1 MAVSI
6 PREVFTL
13 GAVQLNTQPLA
24 RLQGELMAKKAAK
37 EEAIDKYLLELQ
49 GKIPKDQVR
58 AIDRPIFQQKVQN
71 WISEGISAKGKPDA
85 QQKVLEGFQ
94 GLLADANESKAAG
107 ERQQKIAELKLQGKI
122 DEDDFPIIDRMSQSI
137 YDQNFY
143 KNPVVRQPFTIEDF
157 SANIPA
163 WDLSKRK
170 QFIDFA
176 QGGMKPAG
184 RANEREEY
192 DPKSMS
198 TVKTYDQIFTPQQ
211 IKDASQR
218 AIVALSDKSGL
229 KTYRS
234 ILEEGAQQVP
244 SEQFS
249 TLARAYSM
257 INPDDVMDTPL
268 KVAQADVML
277 TMMGARQEGEKTVID
292 YRKRASLRGMGGGGG
307 GSSQINLFDYD
318 VLGKY
323 EPQQKVVVV
332 AGVEPEE
339 RVGSTIDVVYVKDIP
354 SEDLELI
361 TNNGAVSPITEKGG
375 QYFKIRPDGNW
386 EGAKGQ
392 LIDRSSVA
400 RSNLDKISLS
410 EEKRLKQGL
419 IPKVTTPKA
428 PSTPKPTTKNDPL
441 GILQD

>member
-1 MAVSI
+1 MGVI

-13 GAVQLNTQPLA
+13 GAVQFNTQPLA

-37 EEAIDKYLLELQ
+37 EEAVDKYLLELQ
-49 GKIPKDQVR
+49 NKIPKDQVR
-58 AIDRPIFQQKVQN
+58 AIDRNLFQQKVKN
-71 WISEGISAKGKPDA
+71 WIETGIAAKGKPDA
-85 QQKVLEGFQ
+85 QQRVFEGFQ
-94 GLLADANESKAAG
+94 ELLADANESKAAG

-122 DEDDFPIIDRMSQSI
+122 DEDDFPIIDSMSQSI

-143 KNPVVRQPFTIEDF
+143 KNPVTRQPYTIEDF

-192 DPKSMS
+192 DPKAMA
-198 TVKTYDQIFTPQQ
+198 TYKTYDQIFTPQQ

-218 AIVALSDKSGL
+218 AIFALREEGGL

-234 ILEEGAQQVP
+234 ILEEGAQKVP
-244 SEQFS
+244 SKEFS
-249 TLARAYSM
+249 ILANAYSM

-268 KVAQADVML
+268 KAAQADVIL
-277 TMMGARQEGEKTVID
+277 SMMGTKQEGEKTIID
-292 YRKRASLRGMGGGGG
+292 VKKRASLRGTGAGGGVP
-307 GSSQINLFDYD
+307 SQVNFLDYD

-323 EPQQKVVVV
+323 EPEQKVTPDNPIF
-332 AGVEPEE
+332 GIKGFTE
-339 RVGSTIDVVYVKDIP
+339 DVVYVKDIP

-361 TNNGAVSPITEKGG
+361 TNNGAVNPITDQGVK
-375 QYFKIRPDGNW
+375 YFKVRADGNW
-386 EGAKGQ
+386 EGARGQ
-392 LIDRSSVA
+392 VIDKSSVA
-400 RSNLDKISLS
+400 RSNLDKISLA
-410 EEKRLKQGL
+410 EEKRLKQG
-419 IPKVTTPKA
+419 IIKPKLPAAPKA
-428 PSTPKPTTKNDPL
+428 KKGELD
-441 GILQD
+441 

>member
-13 GAVQLNTQPLA
+13 GAVQFNTQPLA

-58 AIDRPIFQQKVQN
+58 AIDRNPFQQKVKN
-71 WISEGISAKGKPDA
+71 WIETGIAAKGKPDA
-85 QQKVLEGFQ
+85 QQRVFEGFQ
-94 GLLADANESKAAG
+94 ELLADANESKAAG

-122 DEDDFPIIDRMSQSI
+122 DEDDFPIIDSMSQSI
-137 YDQNFY
+137 YNQNFY
-143 KNPVVRQPFTIEDF
+143 KNPVTRQPYTIEDF

-192 DPKSMS
+192 DPKAMA
-198 TVKTYDQIFTPQQ
+198 TYKTYDQIFTPQQ

-218 AIVALSDKSGL
+218 AIFALREEGGL

-234 ILEEGAQQVP
+234 ILEEGAQKVP
-244 SEQFS
+244 SKEFS
-249 TLARAYSM
+249 ILANAYSM

-268 KVAQADVML
+268 KVAQADVIL
-277 TMMGARQEGEKTVID
+277 SMMGTKQEGEKTVID
-292 YRKRASLRGMGGGGG
+292 VRKRASLRGTGAGGGVP
-307 GSSQINLFDYD
+307 SQVNFLDYD

-323 EPQQKVVVV
+323 EPEVKEYFK
-332 AGVEPEE
+332 ADNALSKFFPP
-339 RVGSTIDVVYVKDIP
+339 INVVYVKNIP

-361 TNNGAVSPITEKGG
+361 TNNGKVSPVLEGDKEFFIV
-375 QYFKIRPDGNW
+375 RPDGNW
-386 EGAKGQ
+386 EGEDGQ
-392 LIDRSSVA
+392 IIDRSSVA
-400 RSNLDKISLS
+400 RSNLDKISLA
-410 EEKRLKQGL
+410 EEKRLKQGIIRPTL
-419 IPKVTTPKA
+419 PAAPK
-428 PSTPKPTTKNDPL
+428 TKGVLD
-441 GILQD
+441 D